1 MLTSFPDALV
11 CLSPLGLGLGF
22 AGSGLFGVA
31 DSCVCLM
38 TIVVVI
44 GVSLI
49 ESHRKC
55 GSTSVSS

>member
-22 AGSGLFGVA
+22 AGSGLFGVV

-38 TIVVVI
+38 TIVVI